1 MFYTSIKAAKSGHFK
16 AFLIFSLLCIITFSF
31 ACSSSEQ
38 TKKSDT
44 SNSNSNS
51 KSSAENTTEAAI
63 EANTD
68 TNVDWEMIKDELS
81 IPNKM
86 RTTVLEEFSVDEQTN
101 DANNYIENRSG
112 YRVQI
117 DFTRNVNTADSL
129 KNSFNYRIRQLP
141 AISYKAE
148 AYVIYR
154 PPYYRIR
161 VGDFKDR
168 TVALEYTKLL
178 KRYYPSSWVVA
189 DEINTSLTPKNGLV
203 LKEQQSGS
211 FQADSSNYRQN

>member
-1 MFYTSIKAAKSGHFK
+1 MFYTSIKAAESGSFK
-16 AFLIFSLLCIITFSF
+16 ALLTFFLLCTTTFFF
-31 ACSSSEQ
+31 ACSSTEQ
-38 TKKSDT
+38 TQKTNSSD
-44 SNSNSNS
+44 NGSNS
-51 KSSAENTTEAAI
+51 KNAANATTEEI
-63 EANTD
+63 TSANSD
-68 TNVDWEMIKDELS
+68 TNIDWDIIKDELS

-86 RTTVLEEFSVDEQTN
+86 RSTVLEEFSVDEQASN
-101 DANNYIENRSG
+101 ANNYIENRSG

-129 KNSFNYRIRQLP
+129 KNTFNYRIRQLA
-141 AISYKAE
+141 AITYKAE

-168 TVALEYTKLL
+168 SVALEYTKLL

-203 LKEQQSGS
+203 LKEQQSGRI
-211 FQADSSNYRQN
+211 QADSSNYRQN